1 MTIRSGSKVFR
12 PVSTQPP
19 WCRVAPPP
27 QFAYAHRASK
37 TTTRGPSQKSR
48 KMCPAGF
55 SLLSS
60 ASSTG

>member
-1 MTIRSGSKVFR
+1 MTTRSGSKVFR
-12 PVSTQPP
+12 PESPQGPVAS
-19 WCRVAPPP
+19 CRYP